1 MVYAQAVKS
10 FDSSEEIGNI
20 FLSNIID
27 GIDAFDIP
35 GAIAAVDFEKAQLL
49 MKKMF
54 KREYCTVSVIKP
66 RQAERE

>member
-1 MVYAQAVKS
+1 MYKEVV
-10 FDSSEEIGNI
+10 FDSQLRTGEIG